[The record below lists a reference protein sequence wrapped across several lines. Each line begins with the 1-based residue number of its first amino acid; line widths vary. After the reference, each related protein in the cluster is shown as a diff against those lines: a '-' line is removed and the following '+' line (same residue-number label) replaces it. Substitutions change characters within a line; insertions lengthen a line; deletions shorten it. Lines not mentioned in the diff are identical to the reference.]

1 MNWRDEL
8 RSCCA
13 SSDLAGAQKAAAAL
27 LEEEPGTAAT
37 VFAARQTALLA
48 ERLEMPEHRVAIL
61 SSFTADL
68 LEPALAVSEFL
79 AGRRLAFQSISYGQ
93 WYVALAEE
101 GPLDEFRPD
110 AIILLLHLEDVAPLL
125 AHRHLSAGAELAGE
139 SDRLINALGD
149 ALGKFRER
157 TATPIFLSTFIAAA
171 RGIERHFDR
180 RTKPSRQGAIDSLN
194 ARIGELSAGNPGVYV
209 FDYAGCVTDAG
220 RSQWFDPVK
229 AHHVGMAVAAPML
242 PRLAHEV
249 SEALTALREPRRK
262 LVAVDLD
269 NTLWQGIVGEDGPE
283 GIAVG
288 GDYPGNAFSDFQAFL
303 ANLRASGVALV
314 VVSKNNLADAEEAF
328 QQLPNMPLKWQ
339 DFTAHRVNWLDKSLN
354 LRDIADTLSLG
365 TGSFV
370 FADDSPLE
378 CDLVR
383 SCLPEVTVIHLD
395 GAPSLFAQKML
406 AVGGLHAVALT
417 EEDRGRV
424 ESYAADRVRTELA
437 GSSTPEEFLG
447 SLDLTLTV
455 RPPRDG
461 EIERIAQLFGK
472 TNQFNLTTKRYD
484 VATIENLRSDPTA
497 RLLIAR
503 LRDRYGDY
511 GLIGAAV
518 TIGRDALTREIDSLI
533 FSCRALGRRAED
545 ALLGEVEKDTRAEGV
560 RLLIGRYLPTKK
572 NTQVAEFYPDHG
584 YLANRCKGDGVFEK
598 DLDNAPPLSTCGHI
612 TILRDSDSS

>member
-8 RSCCA
+8 RNCCA
-13 SSDLAGAQKAAAAL
+13 GNDLAGAQKAAAAL
-27 LEEEPGTAAT
+27 LENEPGTAAT
-37 VFAARQTALLA
+37 VFAARQTA
-48 ERLEMPEHRVAIL
+48 RLTEQLQMPEHRVAIL

-68 LEPALAVSEFL
+68 LEPAFAVSEFL

-93 WYVALAEE
+93 WYAALAEE

-110 AIILLLHLEDVAPLL
+110 ATILLLHLEDVAPLL
-125 AHRHLSAGAELAGE
+125 AHRHLSAGVELVRE

-180 RTKPSRQGAIDSLN
+180 RTQPSRQGAIDSLN
-194 ARIGELSAGNPGVYV
+194 ARIGELAAGNPGVYV

-220 RSQWFDPVK
+220 RRQWFDPVK

-242 PRLAHEV
+242 PRLAHEL
-249 SEALTALREPRRK
+249 SEALKALREPRRK

-303 ANLRASGVALV
+303 ANLRASGVALA

-328 QQLPNMPLKWQ
+328 KHHSAMPLAWQ
-339 DFTAHRVNWLDKSLN
+339 DFTAHRVNWSDKSSN
-354 LRDIADTLSLG
+354 LRDIAAALSLG
-365 TGSFV
+365 TDSFV
-370 FADDSPLE
+370 FVDDNPLE

-383 SCLPEVTVIHLD
+383 NSLPEVTVVHLD
-395 GAPSLFAQKML
+395 GAPSLFVEKVLSA
-406 AVGGLHAVALT
+406 GGLYAVALT
-417 EEDRGRV
+417 EEDRVRV
-424 ESYAADRVRTELA
+424 DSYAADMARTELA
-437 GSSTPEEFLG
+437 DSTTPEEFFA

-461 EIERIAQLFGK
+461 EIERIVQLFAK

-484 VATIENLRSDPTA
+484 AAAIEKLRADPA
-497 RLLIAR
+497 VRMLIAR

-511 GLIGAAV
+511 GLIGVAV
-518 TIGRDALTREIDSLI
+518 TVERDALTREIDSLI
-533 FSCRALGRRAED
+533 FSCRALGRRAEE
-545 ALLGEVEKDTRAEGV
+545 ALLGEVEKDTRADGV
-560 RLLIGRYLPTKK
+560 RRIIGRYLPTKK
-572 NTQVAEFYPDHG
+572 NTQVADFYPAQG
-584 YLANRCKGDGVFEK
+584 YLVSQCGGEGVFEK
-598 DLDNAPPLSTCGHI
+598 YLDNEPPLPAYGNI
-612 TILRDSDSS
+612 TILRGTDSP